1 MGRRVLGVRWIRST
15 ADRELVGVAGALL
28 EDALDEADLSFIG
41 ETYAFKN
48 VICELRQGFG
58 RRFNGTGSFGNG
70 RQRRYLISHPDCVDL
85 HNSSSIR
92 RHAGINRLNQPA
104 AHKSYMA

>member
-1 MGRRVLGVRWIRST
+1 MVKRAGGGRHLLYVRWIRSGT
-15 ADRELVGVAGALL
+15 DRGLGGAEPRVRYL

-48 VICELRQGFG
+48 LICELRQGFG

-70 RQRRYLISHPDCVDL
+70 RQRPFLRLTEYLW
-85 HNSSSIR
+85 
-92 RHAGINRLNQPA
+92 
-104 AHKSYMA
+104 